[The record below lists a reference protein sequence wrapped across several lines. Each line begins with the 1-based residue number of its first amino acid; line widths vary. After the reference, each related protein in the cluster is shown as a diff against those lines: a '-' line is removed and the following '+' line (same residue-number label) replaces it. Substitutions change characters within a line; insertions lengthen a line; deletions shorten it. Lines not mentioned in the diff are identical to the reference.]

1 MEISA
6 TGCRGLGGV
15 TGIQKQPSELTVPCQ
30 QVLRLTETLAEA
42 GHRRGWAQKETS
54 REPSQAN
61 ADTAL
66 TEGGLQI
73 TSLTF
78 MEVEYTEAR

>member
-6 TGCRGLGGV
+6 TGCRGLGGD

-42 GHRRGWAQKETS
+42 GHRRKHPENPPRLTQTLRSLKEAFRS
-54 REPSQAN
+54 PH
-61 ADTAL
+61 
-66 TEGGLQI
+66 
-73 TSLTF
+73 
-78 MEVEYTEAR
+78 

>member
-1 MEISA
+1 MVEISA
-6 TGCRGLGGV
+6 TGCRGLGGD
-15 TGIQKQPSELTVPCQ
+15 TGIQKQPSELTVQCQ
-30 QVLRLTETLAEA
+30 QVLRLTEKLAEA
-42 GHRRGWAQKETS
+42 GHRKETS

-73 TSLTF
+73 TSLTS